1 MIISLISA
9 LYLLN
14 VVSAKTAYAFL
25 YISGILLIAGEI
37 AFTTYGLVG
46 FNGALA
52 IYVAYVIHTGDT
64 AMFFGLPFDWSLLF
78 GLAFLE
84 LFILTIATMVVI
96 RFRKLR
102 ASTGKEAMIGQ
113 KARIINWS
121 GKSGTVLA
129 DGENWKAE
137 SDQTL
142 DLQKD
147 ETVIVSAVDGLTL
160 KIKI

>member
-14 VVSAKTAYAFL
+14 VVTAKTAYTFL

-52 IYVAYVIHTGDT
+52 IYVAYVIQTGDE

-84 LFILTIATMVVI
+84 FFILTVATFVAVRFAKI
-96 RFRKLR
+96 RT
-102 ASTGKEAMIGQ
+102 STGKEAMVGQ
-113 KARIINWS
+113 KARVIAWS

-129 DGENWKAE
+129 EGENWKAE
-137 SDQTL
+137 SDQPL
-142 DLQKD
+142 ELQKD
-147 ETVIVSAVDGLTL
+147 ESVIISAIDGLTL
-160 KIKI
+160 KIKT